1 MMTSA
6 LSDAL
11 AGRTRIAFDT
21 NAVIYYLEGTYPYGV
36 YAAQAFSLLASGAA
50 VGFVSTMVEMET
62 LVRPLRIRDRGL
74 LFSIRRFFALHPNL
88 YVTPMSSDIAQA
100 AAQVRASTN
109 LKAPDAIIAATA
121 AANRCDVIIG
131 NDRAFARN
139 SELPYLV
146 LDDFA
151 V

>member
-1 MMTSA
+1 MTTA
-6 LSDAL
+6 LRDAL

-21 NAVIYYLEGTYPYGV
+21 NAVIYYLEDVYPYGP

-62 LVRPLRIRDRGL
+62 LVRPLRIRDRSL

-88 YVTPMSSDIAQA
+88 NVTPVSSHIAQA
-100 AAQVRASTN
+100 AARVRASTN

-121 AANRCDVIIG
+121 AADRCDIIVG

-139 SELPYLV
+139 CELPYLV

>member
-1 MMTSA
+1 MTSV

-11 AGRTRIAFDT
+11 AGKTRIAFDT
-21 NAVIYYLEGTYPYGV
+21 SAVIYYLEDLYPYGI
-36 YAAQAFSLLASGAA
+36 YAAQAFSLLASGVA
-50 VGFVSTMVEMET
+50 VGFVSSVVEMET
-62 LVRPLRIRDRGL
+62 LVRPLRIRDKGL

-88 YVTPMSSDIAQA
+88 HVTPVSSDIAQA

-121 AANRCDVIIG
+121 AADRCDVIIG

-139 SELPYLV
+139 SKLPYLV
-146 LDDFA
+146 LGDFA
-151 V
+151 A

>member
-1 MMTSA
+1 MKSA

-11 AGRTRIAFDT
+11 AGKTRIAFDT
-21 NAVIYYLEGTYPYGV
+21 NAVIYYLENVYPYGS

-88 YVTPMSSDIAQA
+88 HVTSMNSDIAQA

-121 AANRCDVIIG
+121 AADRCEVIIG

>member
-1 MMTSA
+1 MTSV

-11 AGRTRIAFDT
+11 AGKTRIAFDT
-21 NAVIYYLEGTYPYGV
+21 SAVIYYLEDLYPYGIYV
-36 YAAQAFSLLASGAA
+36 AQAFSLLASGAA
-50 VGFVSTMVEMET
+50 VGFVSSMVEMET
-62 LVRPLRIRDRGL
+62 LVRPLRIRDKGL
-74 LFSIRRFFALHPNL
+74 LFSICRFFALHPNL
-88 YVTPMSSDIAQA
+88 HVTPVSSDIAQA

-121 AANRCDVIIG
+121 AADRCDVIIG

>member
-1 MMTSA
+1 MTSV

-11 AGRTRIAFDT
+11 VGKTRIAFDT
-21 NAVIYYLEGTYPYGV
+21 SAVIYYLEDLYPYGI
-36 YAAQAFSLLASGAA
+36 YAAQAFSLLVSGAA
-50 VGFVSTMVEMET
+50 VGFVSSIVEMET
-62 LVRPLRIRDRGL
+62 LVRPLRIRDKGL

-88 YVTPMSSDIAQA
+88 HVTPVSSDIAQA

-121 AANRCDVIIG
+121 AADRCDVIIG

-139 SELPYLV
+139 SKLPYLV

-151 V
+151 A

>member
-11 AGRTRIAFDT
+11 AGTTRIAFDT
-21 NAVIYYLEGTYPYGV
+21 NAVIYYLEDIHPYGV

-50 VGFVSTMVEMET
+50 VGFVSTMVELET
-62 LVRPLRIRDRGL
+62 LVRPLRTRNRGL

-88 YVTPMSSDIAQA
+88 YVTPMSSDIAQG
-100 AAQVRASTN
+100 AAQVRASTS

-121 AANRCDVIIG
+121 AADRCDVIIG

-139 SELPYLV
+139 SALPYLV

>member
-1 MMTSA
+1 MPTG
-6 LSDAL
+6 LGEAL
-11 AGRTRIAFDT
+11 AGKTRIAFDT
-21 NAVIYYLEGTYPYGV
+21 NAVIYYLEDVYPYGI
-36 YAAQAFSLLASGAA
+36 YTAQAFSLLASGAA
-50 VGFVSTMVEMET
+50 VGYVSAMVEMEA
-62 LVRPLRIRDRGL
+62 LVRPLRIRDKGL

-88 YVTPMSSDIAQA
+88 HVTPVSSDIAQA

-109 LKAPDAIIAATA
+109 LEAPDAIIAATA
-121 AANRCDVIIG
+121 AADRCDVIIG

-139 SELPYLV
+139 CHLPYLV

>member
-1 MMTSA
+1 MTSV

-11 AGRTRIAFDT
+11 VGKTRIAFDT
-21 NAVIYYLEGTYPYGV
+21 SAVIYYLEDLYPYGI
-36 YAAQAFSLLASGAA
+36 YAAQAFSLLVSGAA
-50 VGFVSTMVEMET
+50 VGFVSSIVEMET
-62 LVRPLRIRDRGL
+62 LVRPLRIRDKGL

-88 YVTPMSSDIAQA
+88 HVTPVSSDIAQA

-121 AANRCDVIIG
+121 AADRCDVIIG

-151 V
+151 A

>member
-1 MMTSA
+1 MTSV

-11 AGRTRIAFDT
+11 VGKTRIAFDT
-21 NAVIYYLEGTYPYGV
+21 SAVIYYLEDLYPYGI
-36 YAAQAFSLLASGAA
+36 YAAQAFSLLVSGAA
-50 VGFVSTMVEMET
+50 VGFVSSIVEMET
-62 LVRPLRIRDRGL
+62 LVRPLRIRDKGL

-88 YVTPMSSDIAQA
+88 HVTPVSSDIAQA

-121 AANRCDVIIG
+121 AADRCDVIIG

-139 SELPYLV
+139 SKLPYLV

>member
-1 MMTSA
+1 MTSG
-6 LSDAL
+6 LSEAL
-11 AGRTRIAFDT
+11 AGKTRIAFDT
-21 NAVIYYLEGTYPYGV
+21 SAVIYYLEDLYPYGF
-36 YAAQAFSLLASGAA
+36 YAAQAFSLLARGTA
-50 VGFVSTMVEMET
+50 VGFVSAIVEMET
-62 LVRPLRIRDRGL
+62 LVRPLRIRDKGL
-74 LFSIRRFFALHPNL
+74 LLSIRKFFALHPNL
-88 YVTPMSSDIAQA
+88 HVTPVSSDIAQA